1 MRESASQSRRSAET
15 PSKQRAAIHPA
26 ASAGLPTDMAMTV
39 GECDTP
45 SLERIT
51 ALGCFVR
58 TTEGWNSCVA
68 GLAARRLT
76 ISQRTG
82 RRGQIVRLYTITDYK

>member
-1 MRESASQSRRSAET
+1 MRNRASQSSRSAET
-15 PSKQRAAIHPA
+15 PSSRRAAIHSA
-26 ASAGLPTDMAMTV
+26 ASAGTPAGMATTV

-45 SLERIT
+45 SLERVT

-58 TTEGWNSCVA
+58 TTEGWNSRVA